1 MADLLL
7 DGSYD
12 RFVVMYDIAL
22 LISEDVKTES
32 AIISAVHLS
41 SGAVGQMISF
51 MLDQGYIKTT
61 KSDSEFRIT
70 SLGLGFLEEFLGMR
84 RFLS

>member
-1 MADLLL
+1 MTDLLL
-7 DGSYD
+7 DSSYD
-12 RFVVMYDIAL
+12 RFAVMYDIAL

-32 AIISAVHLS
+32 AIISAMHLS
-41 SGAVGQMISF
+41 SGAISQIISF
-51 MLDQGYIKTT
+51 MFDQGYIKTA

-70 SLGLGFLEEFLGMR
+70 TLGSNFLQEFQGMR

>member
-7 DGSYD
+7 DDAYD
-12 RFVVMYDIAL
+12 RFVIMYDIAL
-22 LISEDVKTES
+22 LISEDVKSES

-41 SGAVGQMISF
+41 SGAVRQMISF
-51 MLDQGYIKTT
+51 MLDQGYIRTA

-70 SLGLGFLEEFLGMR
+70 TLGSDLLQEFQGMR

>member
-7 DGSYD
+7 DDSYD

-22 LISEDVKTES
+22 LISEGVKTES

-41 SGAVGQMISF
+41 SGAVSQMISF
-51 MLDQGYIKTT
+51 MLEQGYIRTA

-70 SLGLGFLEEFLGMR
+70 TLGSNLLQEFHGMR

>member
-1 MADLLL
+1 
-7 DGSYD
+7 
-12 RFVVMYDIAL
+12 MYDIAL

-32 AIISAVHLS
+32 AIVSAVHLS
-41 SGAVGQMISF
+41 CGAVSQIISF
-51 MLDQGYIKTT
+51 MLEQGYIRTA

-70 SLGLGFLEEFLGMR
+70 TPGLNFLKEFHGMR